1 MYVSLKSTVMLAEMK
16 CVTLLACLVLSIAVF
31 YAQAMPPPPQ
41 CTPGIIEEIPLR
53 MRKLC
58 TALSTIYELSN
69 AMESYLDDKGVVYQQ
84 RHRVLACEATA
95 ERLILNNMAARA
107 CHPTEERRLA
117 PPLFTS
123 PLSSLL

>member
-1 MYVSLKSTVMLAEMK
+1 MK

-84 RHRVLACEATA
+84 
-95 ERLILNNMAARA
+95 MM
-107 CHPTEERRLA
+107 HPEN
-117 PPLFTS
+117 S
-123 PLSSLL
+123 PLMENGVKRQDVDHVFLRFGRRR